1 MTPEAHDVPV
11 PYLERTRSY
20 YHALGYGAPYEWAH
34 HVDVP
39 FTPLRRPLRES
50 TVALITT
57 AAPYQPDKGDQ
68 GPGAPYNAA
77 DLANG
82 ESKFALCQSCH
93 TLVSGGANMTGPN
106 LYGVIGTK
114 AGEGHQDF
122 KFSDALK
129 DSGIVWTPDKLDPW
143 LHKPQDLVPGSKM
156 TFAGLDDA
164 KDRTDVIAYLM
175 VSTGYK
181 PK

>member
-1 MTPEAHDVPV
+1 M
-11 PYLERTRSY
+11 RSGTILAVT
-20 YHALGYGAPYEWAH
+20 ALAA
-34 HVDVP
+34 
-39 FTPLRRPLRES
+39 L
-50 TVALITT
+50 TVACSKPSGGGGGGQP
-57 AAPYQPDKGDQ
+57 AAPLSDADKQ
-68 GPGAPYNAA
+68 KLLVTLPAPYNTA

-114 AGEGHQDF
+114 AGEGHDDF

-129 DSGIVWTPDKLDPW
+129 ASGIVWTPDKLDPW
-143 LHKPQDLVPGSKM
+143 IKKPQDLVPGSKM

>member
-1 MTPEAHDVPV
+1 MRPGKILAIT
-11 PYLERTRSY
+11 
-20 YHALGYGAPYEWAH
+20 ALAA
-34 HVDVP
+34 
-39 FTPLRRPLRES
+39 L
-50 TVALITT
+50 TVACSKGGGGQP
-57 AAPYQPDKGDQ
+57 AAPAAPLSDADKQ
-68 GPGAPYNAA
+68 KLLVTLPAPYNTA
-77 DLANG
+77 DIANG

-114 AGEGHQDF
+114 AGEGHEDF

-129 DSGIVWTPDKLDPW
+129 ASGIVWTPDKLDPW
-143 LHKPQDLVPGSKM
+143 IHKPQDLVPGSKM

>member
-1 MTPEAHDVPV
+1 MRPGTILAI
-11 PYLERTRSY
+11 T
-20 YHALGYGAPYEWAH
+20 ALAALTVACSKPGGGGGGGAPTA
-34 HVDVP
+34 
-39 FTPLRRPLRES
+39 PLS
-50 TVALITT
+50 DA
-57 AAPYQPDKGDQ
+57 DKQ
-68 GPGAPYNAA
+68 KLLVTLPAPYNTA
-77 DLANG
+77 DIANG
-82 ESKFALCQSCH
+82 ESKFALCQACH

-106 LYGVIGTK
+106 LYGIIGAE
-114 AGEGHQDF
+114 AGEGRDDF

-129 DSGIVWTPDKLDPW
+129 ESHIVWTPDKLDAW
-143 LHKPQDLVPGSKM
+143 IKKPQDLVPGSKM

>member
-1 MTPEAHDVPV
+1 MRPGTILAI
-11 PYLERTRSY
+11 T
-20 YHALGYGAPYEWAH
+20 ALAA
-34 HVDVP
+34 
-39 FTPLRRPLRES
+39 L
-50 TVALITT
+50 TVACSKGGGGQPATPSAP
-57 AAPYQPDKGDQ
+57 AAPLSDADKQ
-68 GPGAPYNAA
+68 KLLVTLPAPYNTA

-93 TLVSGGANMTGPN
+93 TLVAGGANMTGPN
-106 LYGVIGTK
+106 LSGVIGTK
-114 AGEGHQDF
+114 AGEGHDNF

-129 DSGIVWTPDKLDPW
+129 ASGIVWTPDKLDPW
-143 LHKPQDLVPGSKM
+143 IKKPQDLVPGSKM

>member
-1 MTPEAHDVPV
+1 M
-11 PYLERTRSY
+11 RSGTILAVT
-20 YHALGYGAPYEWAH
+20 ALAA
-34 HVDVP
+34 
-39 FTPLRRPLRES
+39 L
-50 TVALITT
+50 TVACSKPSGGGGGGGQP
-57 AAPYQPDKGDQ
+57 AAPLSDADKQ
-68 GPGAPYNAA
+68 KLLTTLPAPYNTA

-93 TLVSGGANMTGPN
+93 TLTPGGANMTGPN

-114 AGEGHQDF
+114 AGEGHDDF

-129 DSGIVWTPDKLDPW
+129 ASGIVWTPDKLDPW
-143 LHKPQDLVPGSKM
+143 IKKPQDMVPGTKM